1 MTNSHEPIGLERLLS
16 LLEFRDEDAAAFSA
30 GLDELTPE
38 DIAVIEDDYAALSA
52 NVGRVEE
59 RTNPVSGEAV
69 EHPVGTDFPLLVAL
83 VRVAAQVQ
91 AELVRRGVDEDVA
104 WHSVADL
111 GQQVHIHRLV
121 HGVFGF
127 GGRPWVPVNYSGS
140 LLWLGRL
147 QYTLEPNPWSL
158 GVHIPE
164 TGPLTPEAVDES
176 LDLARTIAVAAYG
189 EYPIERFTCYSW
201 LLDRGLNAR
210 LNPESN
216 MAKFAARFTP
226 FGKAEPGDRDA
237 LYFGFH
243 RETRGGGEVD
253 LSTLPQNSS
262 LQRAVVSQLRG
273 GGVSIQPGWFPLNA
287 E

>member
-1 MTNSHEPIGLERLLS
+1 MDAITPGLLELLGFRPADAADLLARLPRLTPGDHAEIERLTG
-16 LLEFRDEDAAAFSA
+16 LLR
-30 GLDELTPE
+30 GNL
-38 DIAVIEDDYAALSA
+38 
-52 NVGRVEE
+52 GRVGE
-59 RTNPVSGEAV
+59 RVNPVGE
-69 EHPVGTDFPLLVAL
+69 EPRPHRLGTDFPLLIAL
-83 VRVAAQVQ
+83 VSVAPEMVAV
-91 AELVRRGVDEDVA
+91 LTGRGVDEETA
-104 WHSVADL
+104 WRSASDL

-226 FGKAEPGDRDA
+226 FGDAEPGDRDA

-243 RETRGGGEVD
+243 RETRGGAEVD

-287 E
+287 G